1 MVIVCFYGLLKFVH
15 WACLLCWQ
23 VPFESTVK
31 QVLQQLKNIAK
42 GDYTAP
48 TTTPNTEKRKLG
60 NIVFAAVNI
69 PVTEIQSLLHNV
81 SVCFVCF
88 SDELFLQYSIVHCMV
103 SVKVVELY
111 LSLVFCMHVV
121 YICVVFRQYWILPPP
136 YAECNFC
143 QHLAC

>member
-1 MVIVCFYGLLKFVH
+1 M
-15 WACLLCWQ
+15 
-23 VPFESTVK
+23 
-31 QVLQQLKNIAK
+31 LQQLKNIAK

-88 SDELFLQYSIVHCMV
+88 SDELFLQYSIVHFMV
-103 SVKVVELY
+103 SVRLWNYIY
-111 LSLVFCMHVV
+111 L
-121 YICVVFRQYWILPPP
+121 
-136 YAECNFC
+136 
-143 QHLAC
+143 